1 MNIAV
6 IKTGGKQ
13 YLVKPNQK
21 LKVEKLP
28 DEVGSTMIF
37 GEVLLAAKN
46 DQVTIGQPFIEGVKV
61 VATITE
67 QGRGKKIIV
76 QKYKPKVRYRK
87 KMGHR
92 QPFTEV
98 IVEKIEHRT

>member
-1 MNIAV
+1 MNLAV

-21 LKVEKLP
+21 LRVEKLP
-28 DEVGSTMIF
+28 GEVGATITF
-37 GEVLLAAKN
+37 GEVLLVAED
-46 DQVTIGQPFIEGVKV
+46 DQVTIGQPFIEGAKV
-61 VATITE
+61 TAAVTG

-92 QPFTEV
+92 QFFTEI
-98 IVEKIEHRT
+98 IVKNIEY